1 MLEQGQDVLGRAL
14 LGIALFAVLPAA
26 LSGQGFAQTPAFAAS
41 SSQTTDN
48 TEPSLLLTAGEWRAL
63 ASGNGAS
70 RLCYVAPVK
79 AHAGPA
85 SRDARPV
92 LYITHRP
99 NRQSF
104 DVVSFAAGYSFRADS
119 MARVSFG
126 NDPSYRLFTDG
137 SFGWAGDEANDRRIV
152 RAMSEAASITVTGL
166 GADGH
171 LHEDVFP
178 LQGFAAAFQRASSE
192 CQRPGAPIKR

>member
-1 MLEQGQDVLGRAL
+1 MDVLGRTL
-14 LGIALFAVLPAA
+14 LGIALLAA
-26 LSGQGFAQTPAFAAS
+26 LPSGGFAQTPAFAAS
-41 SSQTTDN
+41 SSQTTDPN
-48 TEPSLLLTAGEWRAL
+48 SGAAEPSLLLTAGDWRAL
-63 ASGNGAS
+63 ASGGGAA
-70 RLCYVAPVK
+70 RLCYVAPAK
-79 AHAGPA
+79 AQAA
-85 SRDARPV
+85 AAAREGRPM
-92 LYITHRP
+92 LHITHRP

-126 NDPSYRLFTDG
+126 NGHSYRLFTDG
-137 SFGWAGDEANDRRIV
+137 SFAWAGDEANDRRIV

-166 GADGH
+166 GADGL

>member
-1 MLEQGQDVLGRAL
+1 MLGRTL
-14 LGIALFAVLPAA
+14 LGIALLAA
-26 LSGQGFAQTPAFAAS
+26 LPTPGFAQTPAFAAS
-41 SSQTTDN
+41 SSQTTD
-48 TEPSLLLTAGEWRAL
+48 TAEPSLLLTAEEWRAL
-63 ASGNGAS
+63 ASGSGAS
-70 RLCYVAPVK
+70 RLCYVIPVNAGPVK
-79 AHAGPA
+79 ARSAMTP
-85 SRDARPV
+85 RDVRPMLHV
-92 LYITHRP
+92 THRP
-99 NRQSF
+99 KRQSY

-126 NDPSYRLFTDG
+126 NGPSYRLFTDG
-137 SFGWAGDEANDRRIV
+137 AFAWAGDEANDRRIV

-166 GADGH
+166 GADGL

>member
-1 MLEQGQDVLGRAL
+1 MLGRTL
-14 LGIALFAVLPAA
+14 LGIALLAA
-26 LSGQGFAQTPAFAAS
+26 LPTPGFAQTPAFAAS
-41 SSQTTDN
+41 SSQTTD
-48 TEPSLLLTAGEWRAL
+48 TVEPSLLLSADEWRAL
-63 ASGNGAS
+63 ASGSGAS
-70 RLCYVAPVK
+70 RLCYVTPLK
-79 AHAGPA
+79 ARTALTP
-85 SRDARPV
+85 RDVRPL
-92 LYITHRP
+92 LYVTHRP
-99 NRQSF
+99 KRQSY

-126 NDPSYRLFTDG
+126 NGPSYRLFTDG
-137 SFGWAGDEANDRRIV
+137 AFAWAGDEANDRRIV

-166 GADGH
+166 GADGL